1 MKLEEAREIL
11 EEARRLH
18 SEDKCA
24 SSIRKSQESVKV
36 ALRRFLQSLGIE
48 PTGALPDYLGRIPAD
63 YKESLQRILRE
74 ACGGSVWITMACETR
89 LEKPIKGPKEGS
101 CTKLDSEAA
110 LRSAKKIINLL
121 EEMLGP
127 NARRASESQEG

>member
-1 MKLEEAREIL
+1 MKLEEAREVL

-48 PTGALPDYLGRIPAD
+48 LTGALSDHLSRIPT

-74 ACGGSVWITMACETR
+74 ACGESVWITMA
-89 LEKPIKGPKEGS
+89 
-101 CTKLDSEAA
+101 
-110 LRSAKKIINLL
+110 
-121 EEMLGP
+121 
-127 NARRASESQEG
+127 